1 MKIVCENCAAKY
13 SIADEKV
20 KGKAFKIRCKK
31 CGESIVVRGDSLEP
45 APPPKPSEPPAQEP
59 EAATKAFDY
68 SGHQESGGAE
78 QAVWHIV
85 VDGQQQ
91 GPYTANQI
99 LEFQKAGS
107 LSNDSYVWQEGFDD
121 WKPIKEVPELYVESN
136 QTPPAADGEKKVMQ
150 AGPAGLLDAKEP
162 EPMSAA
168 PAGDGN
174 GGLFDQPTDDGG
186 GLFSSDDQA
195 AAAAS
200 SSPFDSGGGGLFGQD
215 GDKKPADDVFSS
227 TQSPPEPDGGGLFS
241 ADTAAE
247 PGPATTGDDLFG
259 GGGAE
264 SDGDDLFGSVGEE
277 AGPHVSA
284 EEIMTGQRSENSVL
298 FSLSNLQALA
308 ASPQPQ
314 ASEQPQ
320 MGGAMIPSATSVTEE
335 ASGLID
341 IRSLAGSLSDQ
352 KDATGVEDLISMSG
366 GGFAPSLGAPVLA
379 PQKES
384 MSLGTKIG
392 IIGGSVVVLAV
403 IVVLAVMVLSPDKSP
418 SDDQIKQLQEELAS
432 LKVQGS
438 GTSVE
443 ADAIKQQLANIKQ
456 QSSVVKEDPTTSE
469 DRVAKADEPSSKP
482 KASSSSSSSKSSTSS
497 SKSSTPTK
505 KSTSTTSRKSSSST
519 SSTSKKK
526 ASSELDD
533 LLGPGIGGTA
543 KKKRSTSSSK
553 SSSSS
558 STSTTKAKLSRS
570 DVQKGMN
577 SVAGRVKNCG
587 QGKSGTITLK
597 VVIGSSGRVVS
608 ATPTGAFA
616 GTPIGSCAVRAVKS
630 ARFPKAASSLTVK
643 YPFRL

>member
-1 MKIVCENCAAKY
+1 
-13 SIADEKV
+13 
-20 KGKAFKIRCKK
+20 
-31 CGESIVVRGDSLEP
+31 
-45 APPPKPSEPPAQEP
+45 
-59 EAATKAFDY
+59 
-68 SGHQESGGAE
+68 
-78 QAVWHIV
+78 
-85 VDGQQQ
+85 
-91 GPYTANQI
+91 
-99 LEFQKAGS
+99 
-107 LSNDSYVWQEGFDD
+107 
-121 WKPIKEVPELYVESN
+121 
-136 QTPPAADGEKKVMQ
+136 
-150 AGPAGLLDAKEP
+150 
-162 EPMSAA
+162 
-168 PAGDGN
+168 
-174 GGLFDQPTDDGG
+174 
-186 GLFSSDDQA
+186 
-195 AAAAS
+195 
-200 SSPFDSGGGGLFGQD
+200 
-215 GDKKPADDVFSS
+215 
-227 TQSPPEPDGGGLFS
+227 
-241 ADTAAE
+241 
-247 PGPATTGDDLFG
+247 
-259 GGGAE
+259 
-264 SDGDDLFGSVGEE
+264 
-277 AGPHVSA
+277 
-284 EEIMTGQRSENSVL
+284 L

-352 KDATGVEDLISMSG
+352 KDATGVEDLISLSG

-379 PQKES
+379 PQKEN

-608 ATPTGAFA
+608 ATPTGTFA

-630 ARFPKAASSLTVK
+630 ARFPKSSSSLTVK